1 MKDSTHG
8 TIPAPPS
15 ASPRDFATVD
25 VMAVREL
32 PHSLEEVDNLRKAI
46 TAKLWL
52 DFYAKLS
59 DAEKKSLKNVECLY
73 PVLGKWDC
81 YILEAAQQYGA
92 RLLLTDLVMDRV
104 WSWQCGEKDGAHKL
118 KSLFHEI
125 HRSALVGLR
134 QAKGRITDRHR
145 GAKKDFVRELVELQI
160 RVRKDW
166 PETPD
171 DIRLCVA
178 AAIVGEGALFQYLK
192 KNKGSLLLFLCDDQI
207 AMKFRGADF
216 KRVKGDLT
224 PARFYDQ
231 WVASTENR
239 DPESVRHDLIS
250 L

>member
-1 MKDSTHG
+1 MKDFTPG
-8 TIPAPPS
+8 TVPATPP
-15 ASPRDFATVD
+15 ASPQQFVTVD

-32 PHSLEEVDNLRKAI
+32 PHSAEEIAKLRTAI
-46 TAKLWL
+46 TLKLWL
-52 DFYAKLS
+52 DFHTTLS
-59 DAEKKSLKNVECLY
+59 DAEKEALNTEGPY
-73 PVLGKWDC
+73 PLLGKLDC

-125 HRSALVGLR
+125 HKSALVGLG

-145 GAKKDFVRELVELQI
+145 RTRKDFVRELVELQI
-160 RVRKDW
+160 RVRTDW

-171 DIRLCVA
+171 DIRHCVA
-178 AAIVGEGALFQYLK
+178 AAITGEGSLFHYLK
-192 KNKGSLLLFLCDDQI
+192 KNKGSLLLFLRDDQI
-207 AMKFRGADF
+207 TMKFRGADF

-224 PARFYDQ
+224 PARFLDQ
-231 WVASTENR
+231 WMASTENR
-239 DPESVRHDLIS
+239 DPESVRHALIS